1 MFGTEV
7 SVETKLKRANIQVL
21 RDKRTIGIG
30 STVLLGTNEVV
41 GDAVDCPTAYTDGRN
56 KFYGE
61 EFCKPLSPKQMVYL
75 VLHENMHVFT
85 MDIPLLKDLWE
96 DDPQLANVAAD
107 YVNNGIIENM
117 GIDDLIERPPGAL
130 IDSKFNG
137 WSKREVYR
145 FLKTGR
151 NKDGK
156 QEGQP
161 KPGGNDGQGNPTKV
175 QINGRDYS
183 IKPMDEHG
191 FDEAKDMGEEDV
203 KQLAKEIEQAVR
215 QAVMIAG
222 TQGQDVPRAI
232 RELLVP
238 KVNWG
243 QELQDFLNTMMR
255 GDDDISFRRYDK
267 RYLAD
272 DGYMPTTYT
281 ERLGTLLICM
291 DTSGSTQGKP
301 FDTFC
306 GGLQSIIERVR
317 PERIRVLHWDT
328 NVAADQTLDEQD
340 YTGTDIRTFLTPRGG
355 GGTCVSN
362 CANYIQK
369 HNVNADCCIVF
380 TDGHLESHATWPV
393 SIPTMWLITDNEQFV
408 PPSGRRLTV
417 SA

>member
-1 MFGTEV
+1 M
-7 SVETKLKRANIQVL
+7 
-21 RDKRTIGIG
+21 
-30 STVLLGTNEVV
+30 
-41 GDAVDCPTAYTDGRN
+41 
-56 KFYGE
+56 
-61 EFCKPLSPKQMVYL
+61 
-75 VLHENMHVFT
+75 
-85 MDIPLLKDLWE
+85 
-96 DDPQLANVAAD
+96 
-107 YVNNGIIENM
+107 
-117 GIDDLIERPPGAL
+117 
-130 IDSKFNG
+130 
-137 WSKREVYR
+137 
-145 FLKTGR
+145 
-151 NKDGK
+151 
-156 QEGQP
+156 
-161 KPGGNDGQGNPTKV
+161 PGGDDGQGNPTEA
-175 QINGRDYS
+175 QIGARDYS

-191 FDEAKDMGEEDV
+191 FDETKDMDEKEI

-222 TQGQDVPRAI
+222 AQGQDVPRAI

-238 KVNWG
+238 KVNWE

-328 NVAADQTLDEQD
+328 QVAADQILDEQD

-369 HNVNADCCIVF
+369 HNVAADCCIIF
-380 TDGHLESHATWPV
+380 TDGHLEYNASWPV